1 MVGSEHI
8 LDLVRNIIL
17 RRVVER
23 DNVGGLIIG
32 VQRQVLGL
40 CIRRVAGDGLSVLRN
55 RAVELAV
62 GDDLRSLEL
71 YVVVGSEHILDR
83 VFDIMLRS
91 PHSVQVVL
99 AVLHCAGVASCEL
112 LGTIVFLGRSVFI
125 SCPADEGVTHTGEG
139 FGVLERSFLADLEG
153 AASLILLRVSG
164 QITAVGVVDKGVLF
178 LFPLCGELQDVGGF
192 AAVVAAI
199 VQGFF
204 GIAVVSAGHVVA
216 VSVYFIVALND
227 LDAPALEGVAEARGR
242 RQLDCR
248 AGEFEVV
255 DFSDIVVD
263 VFDSGHIL
271 DFIAASV
278 GVIHHGHE
286 VQIAG
291 QLVTVF
297 VICRIAALVPIV
309 AVFAVVRF
317 VQALP
322 VDLVRRCLR
331 DFKCVVV
338 LLGLQSSNN
347 RSQFCIITEVLVFRQ
362 RHLVKVERCDGE
374 IAHGVVCAE
383 AETGPISCAQLEVLV
398 FVELR
403 LCQRAERGVHSR
415 VCVDVVRGDAP
426 LCLQGDIGGDG
437 GVVEVER
444 FFCLAQIPAVEG
456 IAGLRGSGIRRGR
469 LAFVFHV
476 LREGVPVVV
485 RVKGHDPVVR
495 DRADIVC
502 TQLDGVGRPDVV
514 QNLIADLLI
523 GLGRRVQFPLNRFRR
538 QQLVC
543 ARCVRE
549 VLVVA
554 CLCAGVNVSVDFKRC
569 NVAAGNVFV
578 RLNRHNVR
586 RGIDERYGDAIVAD
600 TCFSVHAGDMDAVI
614 LAAGRDLGDL
624 APVGRG
630 MGQLDHIVN
639 AGLYR
644 LGLPHIVFPADVPA
658 QRVFA
663 VQVVRRILLERLH
676 KVCNREGHDPCG
688 SILALFKRIVLSD
701 DARSRAILALAA
713 IHEFAVVIIPD
724 AVDAGN
730 GDKAGQRI
738 EDVVAGRLF
747 NPLAGD
753 CNDR

>member
-83 VFDIMLRS
+83 VFDIMLRR

-99 AVLHCAGVASCEL
+99 AVLHCAGVAGCEL
-112 LGTIVFLGRSVFI
+112 LTAVVFLGRSVFI

-153 AASLILLRVSG
+153 AASLILLRVPG

-178 LFPLCGELQDVGGF
+178 LFPLCGELQDAGGF

-227 LDAPALEGVAEARGR
+227 LDAPALEGVAEALGR

-291 QLVTVF
+291 QLVAVF

-322 VDLVRRCLR
+322 VDLVRRFLR
-331 DFKCVVV
+331 DFKCAVV
-338 LLGLQSSNN
+338 LLVLQSSNN
-347 RSQFCIITEVLVFRQ
+347 RSQFCISTEVLVFRQ

-374 IAHGVVCAE
+374 IALGVVCAE
-383 AETGPISCAQLEVLV
+383 AETGLISCAQLEVRI

-426 LCLQGDIGGDG
+426 LCLQGD
-437 GVVEVER
+437 
-444 FFCLAQIPAVEG
+444 
-456 IAGLRGSGIRRGR
+456 
-469 LAFVFHV
+469 
-476 LREGVPVVV
+476 
-485 RVKGHDPVVR
+485 VVR
-495 DRADIVC
+495 DGSGLKDK
-502 TQLDGVGRPDVV
+502 LGVLIIQIPVLEVVAVFGR
-514 QNLIADLLI
+514 LR
-523 GLGRRVQFPLNRFRR
+523 GGFRR
-538 QQLVC
+538 E
-543 ARCVRE
+543 A
-549 VLVVA
+549 VVFN
-554 CLCAGVNVSVDFKRC
+554 CLRVGSAHAAVGIEGNRVFVDFPNTIQVRPAVDGLAGHVHVLAFAAPVLER
-569 NVAAGNVFV
+569 VAFAGRGGSV
-578 RLNRHNVR
+578 RGRQGVAIAG
-586 RGIDERYGDAIVAD
+586 RGGLEDEM
-600 TCFSVHAGDMDAVI
+600 SQAVI
-614 LAAGRDLGDL
+614 CLICCTILFGVEVNDVLIVIDHALDVRPAADC
-624 APVGRG
+624 
-630 MGQLDHIVN
+630 
-639 AGLYR
+639 
-644 LGLPHIVFPADVPA
+644 
-658 QRVFA
+658 
-663 VQVVRRILLERLH
+663 LL
-676 KVCNREGHDPCG
+676 
-688 SILALFKRIVLSD
+688 
-701 DARSRAILALAA
+701 
-713 IHEFAVVIIPD
+713 
-724 AVDAGN
+724 
-730 GDKAGQRI
+730 
-738 EDVVAGRLF
+738 
-747 NPLAGD
+747 
-753 CNDR
+753 